1 MSGTTAVGAG
11 SEQATRISR
20 ISRASRAVDSS
31 FAMLGLLSFSIIRPY
46 ILQQYRLASS
56 HDA

>member
-1 MSGTTAVGAG
+1 MGGTTAVGAG

-20 ISRASRAVDSS
+20 ASRAVDSS
-31 FAMLGLLSFSIIRPY
+31 FAMSGLLSFSIIRPY
-46 ILQQYRLASS
+46 ILQHYCLASS